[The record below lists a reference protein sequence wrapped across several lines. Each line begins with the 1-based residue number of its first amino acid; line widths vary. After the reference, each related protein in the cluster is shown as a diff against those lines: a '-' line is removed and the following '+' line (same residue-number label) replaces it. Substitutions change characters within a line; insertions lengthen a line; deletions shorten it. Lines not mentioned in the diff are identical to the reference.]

1 MRLALKIFLVNL
13 LVILVLVGVAIWS
26 LMAVA
31 RLNAADR
38 EITIRAAEALRIEV
52 ALQDSMNR
60 ATELEARHAVFSDQ
74 EYEAVT
80 TRETS
85 KITEGLGR
93 LEALLALREERAL
106 LGAVKGGFDRYLQ
119 SVATVRR
126 LRRGGKGANADTVLD
141 GEVLPASRAVM
152 ASLDRLRLLTQVAL
166 DRTQVEA
173 QVALSQAESE
183 ADQLKSRTWQAVV
196 ISLVAAFVVSVLGS
210 AVLAKRM
217 TRSLGNLS
225 KATALVAEGSFR
237 DPLPV
242 TTRDEIGALA
252 AAFNTMA
259 SRLKEVDALKEHFY
273 ATISH
278 ELRSPLTS
286 VRESAQM
293 LRSEALGS
301 LTAPQ
306 QRVVEIVH
314 NSAERVL
321 RLVNEVLDLSRLS
334 AGMLSLRREPFD
346 VDRTAGRVVEELRV
360 QAEKQGIILA
370 CEIPAGNFTVMGD
383 EDRIE
388 QVVINLT
395 ANALRFTP
403 SGGHVTVRLRDAGA
417 TVEIQ
422 VEDTG
427 IGIPAEKIAII
438 FERFR
443 QAHTDRG
450 GTGLGLAI
458 VAAMVNA
465 HGGRVSVTSEE
476 GKGTTFSVV
485 LPKGA
490 MGGRRG
496 R

>member
-13 LVILVLVGVAIWS
+13 LVILVLVVVAIWS

-52 ALQDSMNR
+52 VLQDAMKR

-85 KITEGLGR
+85 RITEGLTRLDTLLTLPQEKTVLGSVR
-93 LEALLALREERAL
+93 SGFDQYLEAV
-106 LGAVKGGFDRYLQ
+106 G
-119 SVATVRR
+119 TVRT
-126 LRRGGKGANADTVLD
+126 LRRAGNAADADRILD
-141 GEVLPASRAVM
+141 GKVLPASRSVM
-152 ASLDRLRLLTQVAL
+152 SSLERMRLLTQVAL

-173 QVALSQAESE
+173 KVALSQAQSE
-183 ADQLKSRTWQAVV
+183 ADQLKYRTWQAVI
-196 ISLVAAFVVSVLGS
+196 ISLVAAFMLSVIGS
-210 AVLAKRM
+210 AVLARRL
-217 TRSLGNLS
+217 TRSLGELS
-225 KATALVAEGSFR
+225 AATGMIAEGSFR
-237 DPLPV
+237 EVPV
-242 TTRDEIGALA
+242 TSADEIGNLA
-252 AAFNTMA
+252 TAFNSMA
-259 SRLKEVDALKEHFY
+259 TRLKEIDALKEHFY

-293 LRSEALGS
+293 LRTEALGP
-301 LTAPQ
+301 LTKPQ

-334 AGMLSLRREPFD
+334 AGMLSLRHEPFD
-346 VDRTAGRVVEELRV
+346 VGRTASRVMDEFRL
-360 QAEKQGIILA
+360 QAEKQNIALEGETMSADIL
-370 CEIPAGNFTVMGD
+370 GD

-388 QVVINLT
+388 QVINNLI

-403 SGGHVTVRLRDAGA
+403 PGGRVTVRVRPRPDD
-417 TVEIQ
+417 VEIH

-427 IGIPAEKIAII
+427 VGIPAEKLPVI

-458 VAAMVNA
+458 VSAMVQA
-465 HGGRVSVTSEE
+465 HGGKVSVTSEE
-476 GKGTTFSVV
+476 GKGTHFTVA
-485 LPKGA
+485 LPKA
-490 MGGRRG
+490 VVAARKDA
-496 R
+496 

>member
-13 LVILVLVGVAIWS
+13 LVILVLIGVALWS

-52 ALQDSMNR
+52 ALQDHMKR

-85 KITEGLGR
+85 RITEGLAR
-93 LEALLALREERAL
+93 LDALLSVAEERGV
-106 LGAVKGGFDRYLQ
+106 LGSVKGAHDRYLAA
-119 SVATVRR
+119 VANVRA
-126 LRRGGKGANADTVLD
+126 LRRSGKTANADTVLD

-152 ASLDRLRLLTQVAL
+152 ANLERLRLLTQVAL

-173 QVALSQAESE
+173 KVALSQAQSE
-183 ADQLKSRTWQAVV
+183 ADQLKARTWQAVV
-196 ISLVAAFVVSVLGS
+196 ISLVSAFVLSVVGT

-217 TRSLGNLS
+217 TRSLGELS
-225 KATALVAEGSFR
+225 RATSLVAEGSFR

-242 TTRDEIGALA
+242 TTKDEIGTLA
-252 AAFNTMA
+252 SAFNTMA
-259 SRLKEVDALKEHFY
+259 SRLKEIDALKEHFY

-286 VRESAQM
+286 VRESAEM
-293 LRSEALGS
+293 LRTEALGALNPS
-301 LTAPQ
+301 QL
-306 QRVVEIVH
+306 RVVEIVH

-321 RLVNEVLDLSRLS
+321 RLVNEVLDLSRLT
-334 AGMLSLRREPFD
+334 AGMLSLRQDHFEIH
-346 VDRTAGRVVEELRV
+346 RTIGRVVEELRV
-360 QAEKQGIILA
+360 QAEKQDLA
-370 CEIPAGNFTVMGD
+370 LSCEMPAKPLTIVGD
-383 EDRIE
+383 EDRLE
-388 QVVINLT
+388 QVVINLV
-395 ANALRFTP
+395 ANAIRFTP
-403 SGGHVTVRLRDAGA
+403 AGGRVTVRLFDRGS

-427 IGIPAEKIAII
+427 IGIPAEKVPFI

-465 HGGRVSVTSEE
+465 HGGRVSVESEE
-476 GKGTTFSVV
+476 GKGTRFTVV
-485 LPKGA
+485 VPKVT
-490 MGGRRG
+490 RKER
-496 R
+496 